1 MRKYVTTIA
10 KLLHRAS
17 LGLCALLFCVMALS
31 VMGNVVLRYALD
43 SGLLWLQDLAI
54 FSFGLLSIL
63 SIPCALAMDRHVRVD
78 IFRQNQRDVIRGR
91 TDQAG
96 YWLFGG
102 PLFLLLLYYALPD
115 VLYSASIGEGSQ
127 QIGGLPF
134 FYLVKAGLPLACVL
148 TLVQGLA
155 LLIGSNDGNSDH
167 GQDIA

>member
-1 MRKYVTTIA
+1 MRKYFLAIA

-17 LGLCALLFCVMALS
+17 LGLCALLFGVMALS
-31 VMGNVVLRYALD
+31 VMGNVVLRYGLG

-54 FSFGLLSIL
+54 FSFGLLAIL

-78 IFRQNQRDVIRGR
+78 IFRQNQGDVSRVR
-91 TDQAG
+91 TDHAG
-96 YWLFGG
+96 YWFLGG

-155 LLIGSNDGNSDH
+155 LLIRADDGNSDH